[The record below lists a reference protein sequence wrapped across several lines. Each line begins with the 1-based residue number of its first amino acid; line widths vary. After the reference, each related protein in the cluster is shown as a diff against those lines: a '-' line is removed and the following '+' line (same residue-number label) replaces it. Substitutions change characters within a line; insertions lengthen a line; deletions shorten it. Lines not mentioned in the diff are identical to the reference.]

1 MEFANERDR
10 LKKEAGSAWCFGFCW
25 AGLKGNRHG
34 IHGTLDFGHCFAIQ
48 MKEASWI
55 FISVDQF

>member
-1 MEFANERDR
+1 VPGA
-10 LKKEAGSAWCFGFCW
+10 LVS